1 MGIVSLFEDN
11 YCPTPRTPK
20 SPTIFELESGMGDV
34 SLKES
39 AEIDANV
46 LEEEIKAKTNTC
58 TSTSPKTAY
67 VRSWSFNA
75 PPEERKVK
83 LADLK
88 KPSLNLRVD
97 VNRALARSW
106 SFTKTTRSPMPRPNS
121 PAKDY
126 VSLEG
131 EGQDTVQKLE
141 EILHSPMPSIGE
153 DETVESEP
161 VQEDLVEE
169 VPEKMPLPKARPLAK
184 TLVKPSVAVE
194 ETWLCLSNL
203 DRVVNPTFSSVIHY
217 YDNVINE
224 TRSFVDVTSFL
235 KESLAKT
242 LVDFYPLAGRLKLRE
257 DGKVDLHCNNEGA
270 IWIEA
275 TVAADLKDLG
285 GAQANHLLSG
295 LDVAKLGHGPL
306 YIPDQITPMPV
317 LVIQVTKFTCG
328 TIAIA
333 TSWHHTIADGF
344 SGTHFLRS
352 WSEVAIGKA
361 ISLKPQHNREIL
373 KARDPPN
380 PTLVNGYSTK
390 SLDELCGE
398 GAEVSTE
405 EPTTLEKFDLSKE
418 KVAELKKQANLQ
430 PPPFTPRPYTSAE
443 SISGH
448 LWKQMTKARAA
459 ANSYNA
465 EQARDQTTKFF
476 MFVDGR
482 KRLRL
487 PGGYFGNVVCSAC
500 AVAREADILTN
511 PLHYSASLIR
521 IATRNI
527 TEEYF
532 RSLIDW
538 VEIQGMAT
546 KSEHVNSLGH
556 DVAATFW
563 TFFPLYDIE
572 FGWGRPKFA
581 ARNSPPRPLI
591 DGIAMMPNAE
601 GQGMVALLNLH
612 SDRMSK
618 LQRQISFA
626 TVFRT

>member
-1 MGIVSLFEDN
+1 MGIASLLEAL
-11 YCPTPRTPK
+11 YWVILPK
-20 SPTIFELESGMGDV
+20 SPTILDFESGMGDV
-34 SLKES
+34 TLDEC
-39 AEIDANV
+39 AGIDANIPDNNQV
-46 LEEEIKAKTNTC
+46 LNPDTSVVS
-58 TSTSPKTAY
+58 STSPKTAY

-88 KPSLNLRVD
+88 KPSMNLKVD
-97 VNRALARSW
+97 VSRALARSW
-106 SFTKTTRSPMPRPNS
+106 SFTKTTRSPLPQPNS
-121 PAKDY
+121 PAKDF

-131 EGQDTVQKLE
+131 ESEETVQKVE
-141 EILHSPMPSIGE
+141 EILNSPILPSI
-153 DETVESEP
+153 DEYEIAVDNSSS
-161 VQEDLVEE
+161 DS
-169 VPEKMPLPKARPLAK
+169 VPEKKPLPKPK
-184 TLVKPSVAVE
+184 PLVKTFVKASVSIE
-194 ETWLCLSNL
+194 EHWLPLSNL

-224 TRSFVDVTSFL
+224 NRSFVDVISFL
-235 KESLAKT
+235 KETLSKT
-242 LVDFYPLAGRLKLRE
+242 LVDFYPLAGRLTLRE
-257 DGKVDLHCNNEGA
+257 DGKVDLYCNNEGA

-275 TVAADLKDLG
+275 TVPSELKDVG
-285 GAQANHLLSG
+285 GLRANHLLSG
-295 LDVAKLGHGPL
+295 FDVAKLGAGPL
-306 YIPDQITPMPV
+306 FIPDQLTPMPV
-317 LVIQVTKFTCG
+317 LIIQVTKFLCG

-333 TSWHHTIADGF
+333 TSWHHTVADGF

-352 WSEVAIGKA
+352 WSEVALGKVV
-361 ISLKPQHNREIL
+361 SLKPEHNRIIL
-373 KARDPPN
+373 NARDPPN

-390 SLDELCGE
+390 TLEEICGD
-398 GAEVSTE
+398 GAKVSTD
-405 EPTTLEKFDLSKE
+405 EPATLEKFDLSKE
-418 KVAELKKQANLQ
+418 NVAELKKQANLE

-443 SISGH
+443 SVSGH
-448 LWKQMTKARAA
+448 LWRQMTKARAS
-459 ANSYNA
+459 ANSYGA

-487 PGGYFGNVVCSAC
+487 PAGYFGNVVCSAC
-500 AVAREADILTN
+500 AVAKEADILTN
-511 PLHYSASLIR
+511 PLNYAASLIR

-538 VEIQGMAT
+538 VELQGVASS

-618 LQRQISFA
+618 LQKQVSFS
-626 TVFRT
+626 TVFRTQV